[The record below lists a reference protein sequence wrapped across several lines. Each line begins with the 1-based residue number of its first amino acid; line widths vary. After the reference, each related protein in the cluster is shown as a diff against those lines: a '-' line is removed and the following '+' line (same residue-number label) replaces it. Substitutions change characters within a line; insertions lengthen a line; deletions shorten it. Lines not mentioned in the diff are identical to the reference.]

1 MDDTYV
7 ISAHDKAFA
16 IIPKCGGFLT
26 ITGSIMILRDM
37 ALKIKANRTIPLT
50 GEIMTLIAAA
60 NLFLG
65 IFENFLSTWMV
76 PKSSPAFMAYGN
88 TVTCDTQGFISVLM
102 LVVTTSAYT
111 MLSALYYLTVSR
123 TDWTTQKTQSWRV
136 RYVERISV

>member
-1 MDDTYV
+1 MDETYV

-16 IIPKCGGFLT
+16 VIPKIGGGLT
-26 ITGSIMILRDM
+26 VIGSIMILRDM

-76 PKSSPAFMAYGN
+76 PKGSPAFMAYGN
-88 TVTCDTQGFISVLM
+88 TATCDTQGFITVLM
-102 LVVTTSAYT
+102 LVVTTTAYT
-111 MLSALYYLTVSR
+111 MLSVLYYLTVSR

-136 RYVERISV
+136 RYVERI